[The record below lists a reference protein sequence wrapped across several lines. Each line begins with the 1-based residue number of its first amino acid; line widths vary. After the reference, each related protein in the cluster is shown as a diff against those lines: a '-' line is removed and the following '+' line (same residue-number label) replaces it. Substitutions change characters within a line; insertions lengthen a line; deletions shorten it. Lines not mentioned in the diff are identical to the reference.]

1 MESQNLPEF
10 CGHRKTLA
18 NWSQK
23 EAHSKWF
30 LEKVCLYDLTL
41 SFSPFHRPARLKDNK
56 QNKNIHAFM

>member
-1 MESQNLPEF
+1 
-10 CGHRKTLA
+10 LA
-18 NWSQK
+18 NWGQK

-41 SFSPFHRPARLKDNK
+41 SFSPFHRPARLKNNK